1 MEVGVAIT
9 RQKEWHP
16 NTWAQKMSRVL
27 RGCVDDG
34 QEYLYSLTVK
44 TEEGE
49 AKKRRQ
55 DTMEKEGG
63 QLMV

>member
-1 MEVGVAIT
+1 MASW
-9 RQKEWHP
+9 R
-16 NTWAQKMSRVL
+16 NTWAQKVSGVL

-55 DTMEKEGG
+55 DTVEKEGG

>member
-1 MEVGVAIT
+1 MASW
-9 RQKEWHP
+9 R
-16 NTWAQKMSRVL
+16 NTWAQKMLGVL

-34 QEYLYSLTVK
+34 QEYLYSLIVK
-44 TEEGE
+44 TVEGE
-49 AKKRRQ
+49 VKKKRQ

>member
-1 MEVGVAIT
+1 MLG
-9 RQKEWHP
+9 
-16 NTWAQKMSRVL
+16 VL

-34 QEYLYSLTVK
+34 QEYLYSLIVK
-44 TEEGE
+44 TVEGE
-49 AKKRRQ
+49 VKKKRQ